1 MLRSRIA
8 AAAVGA
14 TVLGVTAG
22 LVPSVSGATSFAALP
37 PVATWADGADDFTRL
52 TPEST
57 DLSLPDGWSWTGG
70 PIESGD
76 TARSLDDVVDFGQ
89 DGLTVH
95 DDSSVFLLHP
105 TTRPVV
111 PELLPSV
118 VADATAATADNALV
132 GLVVADESDP
142 DVLTTTA
149 FALEGLHGADTTW
162 AYTDSG
168 EETTAELAA
177 DLASDHRVVTG
188 YFVALVGS
196 DILSFDPGTDE
207 TGTEEPGT
215 EEPGT
220 EPTDAPTATPTDA
233 PTAAPTTTPTDVP
246 TAAPTDAPTSAPTAP
261 TTPLDDTFRRLLPQV
276 TEGAAAEG
284 AAAFRATA
292 DAAAAADA
300 HIASLRFDDTTTYFT
315 PQPTAT
321 ATVADPELTVAE
333 ATSTGFAVSG
343 SGFAP
348 GERISVS
355 LTVSETGAV
364 FPVGPVAD
372 ADGAFTATVVL
383 PAGTVAGLGNL
394 ELLGTA
400 SGQVA
405 TTGIR
410 ITDGVVAPV
419 ATPVPGR
426 ATFTG

>member
-37 PVATWADGADDFTRL
+37 PVVTWADGADDFARL
-52 TPEST
+52 APEST
-57 DLSLPDGWSWTGG
+57 DLSLPDGWSWFGG
-70 PIESGD
+70 AIESGD
-76 TARSLDDVVDFGQ
+76 AARSLDDVVDFGQ

-111 PELLPSV
+111 PELLQSV
-118 VADATAATADNALV
+118 VADATAATGDNALV
-132 GLVVADESDP
+132 GLIVADESDP
-142 DVLTTTA
+142 DVLATTA

-168 EETTAELAA
+168 EETTSELAA

-188 YFVALVGS
+188 YFVALIGS
-196 DILSFDPGTDE
+196 DILSIDPGTVE
-207 TGTEEPGT
+207 PGTEEPGT

-220 EPTDAPTATPTDA
+220 EAPGTEPTDAPTTAPTDA
-233 PTAAPTTTPTDVP
+233 PTHRRQRRRTP
-246 TAAPTDAPTSAPTAP
+246 PTSAPTAP
-261 TTPLDDTFRRLLPQV
+261 TTPLDDTLRRLLPQV

-292 DAAAAADA
+292 DADAAAAAAADA

-383 PAGTVAGLGNL
+383 PAGTVAGPGNL

-405 TTGIR
+405 APGIR
-410 ITDGVVAPV
+410 ITDGAVAPV